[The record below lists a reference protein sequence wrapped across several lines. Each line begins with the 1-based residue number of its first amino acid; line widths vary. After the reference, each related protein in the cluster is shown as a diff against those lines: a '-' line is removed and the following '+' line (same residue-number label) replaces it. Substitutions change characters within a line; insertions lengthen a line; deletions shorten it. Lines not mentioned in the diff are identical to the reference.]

1 MSQDELKRGK
11 RDEKR
16 VEEIQDEVHRDEGR

>member
-1 MSQDELKRGK
+1 MRRGM

-16 VEEIQDEVHRDEGR
+16 VEEIQDEVRRDEGR